1 MSRWASPARTSF
13 ALAPLG
19 LPERDGTIA
28 SVVRSDA
35 GSLSSNCPNIGSY
48 TIEPTLASLAS
59 TVSALTPPATGNNYT
74 SGPCSHPGNLVNT
87 CAYAVA
93 DPSTVVTAV
102 DQKLTSLQQGY
113 YDDVLTQMGSSS
125 EIADAVTA
133 LNGARALVDDYTA
146 LALPVALA
154 SDPTLRSV
162 VYGPN
167 DLLDDSSP
175 GDQLQAFFQNAY
187 NNPPATDPAAPGGD
201 ARNRHE
207 AGGARIRSC
216 GQGGPWSRTGLF
228 RAGAPGKAGCGCG
241 WRQRR
246 R

>member
-1 MSRWASPARTSF
+1 MLDNGEHLTSELSELVGELLESTTALRVLLTSREPLGLPGEDVF
-13 ALAPLG
+13 ALVLLG

-175 GDQLQAFFQNAY
+175 GDQLQASSRTRTTTRPQ
-187 NNPPATDPAAPGGD
+187 
-201 ARNRHE
+201 
-207 AGGARIRSC
+207 RIR
-216 GQGGPWSRTGLF
+216 PR
-228 RAGAPGKAGCGCG
+228 RAGRSKPT
-241 WRQRR
+241 
-246 R
+246 